1 MKLYKIESLK
11 PIKGVIEIN
20 QKSEDQTKLYQNG
33 AILITVNLL
42 LYSSSSE
49 KTTRGATLW
58 MDLMSLL

>member
-49 KTTRGATLW
+49 KTTRGATL
-58 MDLMSLL
+58 